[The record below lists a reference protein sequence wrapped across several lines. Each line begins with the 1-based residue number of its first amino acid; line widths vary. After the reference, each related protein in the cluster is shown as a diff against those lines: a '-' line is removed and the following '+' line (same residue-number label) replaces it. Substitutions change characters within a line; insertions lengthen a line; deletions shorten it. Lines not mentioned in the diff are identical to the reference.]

1 MAKTKRFMDGGF
13 VPPNT
18 YPFANQNMT
27 VPDTSVKTGG
37 RQEPLG
43 DVMGTQEPVTMYK
56 RGGKVKKYADGGIY
70 TEGMPGMKGKAP
82 QEPEVAKS
90 KAKPKPDPDAG
101 IFTAKKLKDMKSKAP
116 QEPEGVPSKASGYK
130 KGGRIKRYEDGGVT
144 EGENTNIDE
153 DTRARAMAA
162 IRRRMTGEDT
172 EKPVVAIKPRSE
184 AKMLPIASERARE
197 VASAS
202 GRARENVAPSGRGA
216 ATGSFRS
223 EAPAK
228 AKPEMASKYPTA
240 KERGAQMRQSLE
252 DVEAEN
258 VRKRNERAESGKSS
272 LSDVMSGFKR
282 RFGTKAMREEEGMK
296 KGGKVNC
303 YAGGGTVRGGGCEV
317 KGKTKGRM
325 V

>member
-1 MAKTKRFMDGGF
+1 MAKTKRFMDGGMAT
-13 VPPNT
+13 PNT
-18 YPFANQNMT
+18 YPFANQNI
-27 VPDTSVKTGG
+27 PDSSVKIGA

-43 DVMGTQEPVTMYK
+43 NVMDNQPSVTMYK
-56 RGGKVKKYADGGIY
+56 RGGKVKKYAEGGIY

-101 IFTAKKLKDMKSKAP
+101 IFTAKKLKDMKGKAP

-144 EGENTNIDE
+144 EGEHASFD
-153 DTRARAMAA
+153 DDLRDRAMAA
-162 IRRRMTGEDT
+162 VRRRMAGGDD
-172 EKPVVAIKPRSE
+172 EKPAVAVKPRAE
-184 AKMLPIASERARE
+184 AKMVSA
-197 VASAS
+197 AS

-216 ATGSFRS
+216 ASGSFRS
-223 EAPAK
+223 DAPAK
-228 AKPEMASKYPTA
+228 AKSEMSSKYPTA
-240 KERGAQMRQSLE
+240 KERGVQMRQSLE

-303 YAGGGTVRGGGCEV
+303 YAGGGSV
-317 KGKTKGRM
+317 KGAGIAQRGVRKCK
-325 V
+325 VV